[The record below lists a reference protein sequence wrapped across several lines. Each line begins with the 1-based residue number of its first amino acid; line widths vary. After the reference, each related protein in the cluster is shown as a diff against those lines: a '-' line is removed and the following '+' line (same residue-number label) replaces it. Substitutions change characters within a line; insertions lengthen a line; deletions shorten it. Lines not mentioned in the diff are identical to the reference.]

1 MVKVSNSEFKKE
13 EERRRHKEMIDSNKA
28 LLAAVKGI
36 SIPEQKEVNLE
47 PILTKIESISQSLA
61 DKMNQISRPKVVVE
75 KSEINQAEVVSS
87 LKELIKEIKDLKKS
101 ISKPSGGYKFNVER
115 NGQGLIQSVNVE
127 QQ

>member
-13 EERRRHKEMIDSNKA
+13 EERRRHKDLLDSNKA

-36 SIPEQKEVNLE
+36 SIPEQKQVDLE
-47 PILTKIESISQSLA
+47 PVVAKIEAISQYLS
-61 DKMNQISRPKVVVE
+61 DKLTQVSRPKVVVE
-75 KSEINQAEVVSS
+75 KSEISQTEVVSS
-87 LKELIKEIKDLKKS
+87 LKELIKEIKDLKKQ

-115 NGQGLIQSVNVE
+115 NGQGFIQSVNVE